1 MTDQQYTPTL
11 DSALDEI
18 ATILARFRSSKESIR
33 AELDQLIAQVE
44 SAAEQRGAIKVLL
57 RAEKLLEEDRAEL
70 GEEVKVD
77 VILRW
82 LRYLATGSTDY
93 RADRI
98 ANKENE

>member
-1 MTDQQYTPTL
+1 MTDQPHTPTL

-44 SAAEQRGAIKVLL
+44 SAAEQRGAVRHL
-57 RAEKLLEEDRAEL
+57 REVASELNMHHLTEDLSDEALELGVRYINLIQDRA
-70 GEEVKVD
+70 D
-77 VILRW
+77 Q
-82 LRYLATGSTDY
+82 
-93 RADRI
+93 I